1 MWWGTPRCPHH
12 TLCPTPHPHR
22 THPGTDFPKRASFA
36 LPYLSSRTVP
46 HRTRTTRTRCLSVR
60 GVAHRTHC
68 ATPRPHHTHCAAGVR
83 CEGSPR
89 PSRSSY
95 FGREGGSGKGGGW
108 PATLPSTT
116 RTVLRAVH
124 ASVPPDP
131 LISAALSSTGG
142 GWMAMLSLTPYP
154 LSSSLSGRERTGV
167 WVCG

>member
-1 MWWGTPRCPHH
+1 MSPPH
-12 TLCPTPHPHR
+12 
-22 THPGTDFPKRASFA
+22 S
-36 LPYLSSRTVP
+36 VP

-60 GVAHRTHC
+60 GVTRRTHC

-131 LISAALSSTGG
+131 LVSTALSSTGG
-142 GWMAMLSLTPYP
+142 GWTEMLSLPPTFCEDLKDLRYRQTASTCIASWVRALNVEMLSLHPYP
-154 LSSSLSGRERTGV
+154 LSSSLSGWERTGV
-167 WVCG
+167 WVCA